1 MEYQKIINLLSTTPD
16 KMLRV
21 IIDKWI
27 EVHDQS
33 GNNENRYTPSKQIR
47 FKTSVLRSNLCDFSN
62 AYIIVK
68 GTITVKQGSKNSRK
82 NRPLAFKNNA
92 PFISCISKINNT
104 LIDDAE
110 DLDVVMALYNLLEYS
125 KNQRQATGSLWNY
138 YRDELSDDT
147 NDNNSLNKNVFN
159 SESFKYKASITG
171 STYNIVARINN
182 AEGNVVNSP
191 AYDANKSGKKEVEI
205 AVPLKY
211 QSNFWSA
218 SKYH

>member
-1 MEYQKIINLLSTTPD
+1 MKDKKSTYHHEKDSKLLIKLNYLRLFWHHIKMEYQKIINLLSTTPD

-33 GNNENRYTPSKQIR
+33 GTNENRYTPSKQIR

-125 KNQRQATGSLWNY
+125 KN
-138 YRDELSDDT
+138 
-147 NDNNSLNKNVFN
+147 
-159 SESFKYKASITG
+159 
-171 STYNIVARINN
+171 
-182 AEGNVVNSP
+182 
-191 AYDANKSGKKEVEI
+191 
-205 AVPLKY
+205 
-211 QSNFWSA
+211 
-218 SKYH
+218 